1 MVFSNETS
9 IPFVIFPS
17 QRVKERDDMK
27 VYTVKKHEPN
37 TNREYQAYVDLL
49 EDIRID
55 IADVPGFPS
64 PEPPNR
70 WLYVWQ
76 NKPLAERFARELG
89 ARLRDS
95 SWFVHE
101 FDVPADGQSS
111 QRGPLAPLKIVSIP
125 TSEGTEFRLEP
136 TSQERILTHFPNA
149 HPAGKVTFSAQ
160 VREDY
165 EAGNMVQFGNQVIG
179 MILTGI
185 PEEAVARLGGV
196 RVVTHEGQ
204 LLHERLPVAA
214 CR

>member
-1 MVFSNETS
+1 
-9 IPFVIFPS
+9 
-17 QRVKERDDMK
+17 MK
-27 VYTVKKHEPN
+27 VYTVKKHGLN
-37 TNREYQAYVDLL
+37 TDREYQAYVDLL
-49 EDIRID
+49 QDIGID
-55 IADVPGFPS
+55 IADVPRI
-64 PEPPNR
+64 PEPGPTNR

-76 NKPLAERFARELG
+76 SKPLAERFARELG

-95 SWFVHE
+95 SWFVYE
-101 FDVPADGQSS
+101 FDVPADEQSS
-111 QRGPLAPLKIVSIP
+111 QRGPLAPLTIVSIP

-149 HPAGKVTFSAQ
+149 HPAGKVPFPAQ

-165 EAGNMVQFGNQVIG
+165 ERQHGPVWNQVI
-179 MILTGI
+179 MVLTGI

-214 CR
+214 RR